1 MKKIFRRCFY
11 LTCMLGMILGIN
23 LTVFAGSSQNSGTV
37 GNYTFSAAVNL
48 TDTLLSASLGSN
60 TADVRIQG
68 DVYAYKGGTVVN
80 RSVYARTIDYYVSL
94 QSGLQSGESKFYQTY
109 LKFYVNNNYATQ
121 LYTMN

>member
-1 MKKIFRRCFY
+1 
-11 LTCMLGMILGIN
+11 MLGMILGIN
-23 LTVFAGSSQNSGTV
+23 LTAFAGNSQNSGTV
-37 GNYTFSAAVNL
+37 RNYTFSAAVNL

-68 DVYAYKGGTVVN
+68 DVYAYKGGTVVS
-80 RSVYARTIDYYVSL
+80 RSVYARTLDYYVSL
-94 QSGLQSGESKFYQTY
+94 QSGEGKFYQTY